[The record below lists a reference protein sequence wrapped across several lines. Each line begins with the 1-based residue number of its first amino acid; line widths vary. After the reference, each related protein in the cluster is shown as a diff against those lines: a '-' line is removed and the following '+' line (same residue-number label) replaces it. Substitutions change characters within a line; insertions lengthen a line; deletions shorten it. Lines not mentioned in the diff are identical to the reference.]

1 MKMDFTAKDLQ
12 RRIEEVKNDN
22 DPAPILY
29 EKIKSYDNSEARR
42 HINLPSVLSET
53 KKTITDLVLR
63 NYCFGEDFSISS
75 LSRLKIKKKSFKAKH
90 HAKAKERTSIRN
102 TMTNTSIAQ
111 TQKKKKVLF
120 NSKEAK
126 KAKQSS
132 YINAKTISRMNSISI
147 MDTECQ
153 SVKHFS
159 KKLPPITSP
168 RKKVTISMIKSL
180 HLKLSSFE
188 DNSFESSSVLQHH
201 QAKFSVIKMSER
213 DNNNDEDYR

>member
-22 DPAPILY
+22 DPDPILY

-75 LSRLKIKKKSFKAKH
+75 LSRSKIKKKSFKAK
-90 HAKAKERTSIRN
+90 
-102 TMTNTSIAQ
+102 Q
-111 TQKKKKVLF
+111 
-120 NSKEAK
+120 
-126 KAKQSS
+126 
-132 YINAKTISRMNSISI
+132 
-147 MDTECQ
+147 
-153 SVKHFS
+153 
-159 KKLPPITSP
+159 
-168 RKKVTISMIKSL
+168 
-180 HLKLSSFE
+180 
-188 DNSFESSSVLQHH
+188 SSSVLQHH